1 MRDGGGEGAVR
12 PAAAPMR
19 PGGTGASTP
28 QGPHCPTP
36 DLSVW
41 PLALPAGSLTPRG
54 VGEPGGS
61 PPRLPSMPRP
71 FAWCLV
77 ICFEPQ
83 IVLSKI
89 FSDQSVYFYVKS
101 YKGIKWK
108 PRCYALKNC
117 LMAQHGIGT
126 VPGIYQWSPQGC
138 PRLRPGH
145 WPLLKS
151 MVKSHNIKFTVLTIF
166 RCAVQWQ

>member
-1 MRDGGGEGAVR
+1 
-12 PAAAPMR
+12 MR

-28 QGPHCPTP
+28 QGPHGPTP

-71 FAWCLV
+71 FAWCLI

>member
-1 MRDGGGEGAVR
+1 MRDGGG
-12 PAAAPMR
+12 
-19 PGGTGASTP
+19 GGCRSPRCSPHASWRYRGFHA
-28 QGPHCPTP
+28 QGPHGPTP

-41 PLALPAGSLTPRG
+41 LLALPAGSLTPRG